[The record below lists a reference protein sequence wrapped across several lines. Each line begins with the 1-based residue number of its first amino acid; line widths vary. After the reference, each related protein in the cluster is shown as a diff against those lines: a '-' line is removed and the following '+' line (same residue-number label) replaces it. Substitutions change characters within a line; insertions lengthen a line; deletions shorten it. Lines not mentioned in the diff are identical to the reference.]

1 MHSTVQAASNDN
13 YKRLKSEKYAV
24 SLSNSTALEVYSSTK
39 PSTLKIAHLQK
50 GLILVYNREK
60 KVGEGTG
67 FGCPVLIYPKET
79 YFSGSSTVSVAQT
92 AESIK
97 IHKEFYMDRAA
108 RNKLGNVYL
117 ENQKARAFI
126 RYLADLYQKH
136 RRFRFLSLKEFFVRI
151 GVESTFVKTAAV
163 GKVSVTYDIS
173 NSVINLKV
181 DFSHLK
187 KGRPK
192 KIFVLNEQSA
202 SFFRKYSDA
211 HHVSL
216 VDEQIGAWDVVS
228 SDWACLTN
236 AQGQVGYRLWKINN
250 SVLRR
255 GRETMENCLDWVGLD
270 YEVNPDSK
278 IFEYKIEILGSSC

>member
-1 MHSTVQAASNDN
+1 MHSTVQVASNEN

-24 SLSNSTALEVYSSTK
+24 SLSNSTALEVYSNTE
-39 PSTLKIAHLQK
+39 PFILKIANLQK

-60 KVGEGTG
+60 RVGEGTG

-79 YFSGSSTVSVAQT
+79 FFSGSSTVSVAQT
-92 AESIK
+92 TESIK
-97 IHKEFYMDRAA
+97 IRKEFYMDRAA

-117 ENQKARAFI
+117 ENQKARVFM
-126 RYLADLYQKH
+126 RYLTDLYQKH
-136 RRFRFLSLKEFFVRI
+136 RRFRFLSLKEFFVRM

-163 GKVSVTYDIS
+163 GKVSVTYDI
-173 NSVINLKV
+173 NNCVINVKV
-181 DFSHLK
+181 DFHHLQ

-192 KIFVLNEQSA
+192 KVFVLNEQSA

-216 VDEQIGAWDVVS
+216 VDKQIGAWEAVS
-228 SDWACLTN
+228 SEWACLTHV
-236 AQGQVGYRLWKINN
+236 QGQVGYRLWKVNG

-270 YEVNPDSK
+270 YEVDPESK